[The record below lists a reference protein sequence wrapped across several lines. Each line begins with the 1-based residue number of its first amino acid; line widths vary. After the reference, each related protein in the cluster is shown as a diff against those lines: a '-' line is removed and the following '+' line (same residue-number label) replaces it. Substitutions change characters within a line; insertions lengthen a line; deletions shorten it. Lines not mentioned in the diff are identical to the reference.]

1 VFVNKKTIARYLRD
15 HVKNFTIDE
24 IENLIEIP
32 PSELSFTYAFPC
44 FRLAKFEKKAPKQIA
59 VELVKNLSLPEFL
72 EKIEAIGPYI
82 NFRVKTSSILENVFR
97 HEKDYGK
104 LRDIIGNKKLD
115 SLKVVVEFPHRT
127 LINHC
132 I

>member
-1 VFVNKKTIARYLRD
+1 MFVNKKTIARYLRD

-59 VELVKNLSLPEFL
+59 VELVKNLSLLEFL

-82 NFRVKTSSILENVFR
+82 NFRVKTSGILENVFR